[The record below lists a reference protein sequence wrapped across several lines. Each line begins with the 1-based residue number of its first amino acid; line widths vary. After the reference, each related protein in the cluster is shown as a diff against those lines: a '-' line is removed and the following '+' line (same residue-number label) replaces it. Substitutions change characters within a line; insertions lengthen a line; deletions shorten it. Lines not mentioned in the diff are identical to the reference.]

1 MRAKQATGSGKMIWM
16 LQKRQA
22 PVTAA
27 PIRIMSRKPYHGL
40 EAGHELPVWR
50 NQWSA
55 AYLFPELPAK
65 PLAADE
71 LTLDTDARHANTCV
85 YTYSSL
91 EHNPPRTLTTFL
103 RRLSKFEPHRTQED
117 GEDEVCGGE
126 QSVHGSDAGRRHR
139 AQGAGGE
146 AVLVRGEAARR
157 AGARSA
163 VAVVGRQRRRGVAE
177 DGHVPQLLGAK
188 LGSCSRGVAGAAAAC
203 TCFDRQL
210 LAA

>member
-1 MRAKQATGSGKMIWM
+1 MSRQGREATGLLDATTYKVMRAKQATGSGKMIWM

-55 AYLFPELPAK
+55 AHLFPELPAK

-103 RRLSKFEPHRTQED
+103 RSCPSLSHTAAKATAAVGRSGRVDSDFRTQD
-117 GEDEVCGGE
+117 
-126 QSVHGSDAGRRHR
+126 S
-139 AQGAGGE
+139 
-146 AVLVRGEAARR
+146 
-157 AGARSA
+157 
-163 VAVVGRQRRRGVAE
+163 
-177 DGHVPQLLGAK
+177 
-188 LGSCSRGVAGAAAAC
+188 
-203 TCFDRQL
+203 
-210 LAA
+210 